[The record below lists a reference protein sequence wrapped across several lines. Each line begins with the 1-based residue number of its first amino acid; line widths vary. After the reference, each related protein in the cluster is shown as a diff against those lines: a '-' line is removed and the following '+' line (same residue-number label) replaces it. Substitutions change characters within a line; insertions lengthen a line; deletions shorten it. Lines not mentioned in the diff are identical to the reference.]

1 MTLAKLVEER
11 DEYLQSFRNKL
22 NDLQSLQEGL
32 VDVLD
37 SYDNKIYSLANCADL
52 SPHLHDD
59 LDAIKKLL
67 QEYYAP
73 QELLI
78 RSIETLQHLL
88 RKYMGY

>member
-22 NDLQSLQEGL
+22 NDLQSIQEGL

-52 SPHLHDD
+52 YPHLHDD